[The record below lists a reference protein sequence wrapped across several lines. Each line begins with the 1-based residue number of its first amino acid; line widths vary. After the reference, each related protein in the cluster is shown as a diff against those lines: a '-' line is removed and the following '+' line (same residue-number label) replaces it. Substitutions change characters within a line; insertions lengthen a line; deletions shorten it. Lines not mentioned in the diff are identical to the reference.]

1 MEKDRREFLE
11 KFVALSSAS
20 LLFSVSSI
28 ADSDKPE
35 PIELIYG
42 PPPFEPVVPVVP
54 MPTPPPKIYL
64 KESTSKLT
72 PLDKKEDLPLN
83 FTILIVFP
91 KDMSKNKKNLIKFVD
106 GSGSSISFDTKWI
119 TKEKV
124 EISPYFDE
132 LKYGN
137 TYSIEI
143 DGFSTQAIFTT
154 SIIPK

>member
-11 KFVALSSAS
+11 KFVALGSAS
-20 LLFSVSSI
+20 LLLSISSI
-28 ADSDKPE
+28 AEEDTYVME
-35 PIELIYG
+35 VVYG
-42 PPPFEPVVPVVP
+42 PPEGYDKPVPVP

-64 KESTSKLT
+64 KESNDKLT

-83 FTILIVFP
+83 FTILIVFS

-106 GSGSSISFDTKWI
+106 GSSSSISFDTKWI

-124 EISPYFDE
+124 EITPYFDE

-137 TYSIEI
+137 TYSIETY
-143 DGFSTQAIFTT
+143 GSCTQATFTT